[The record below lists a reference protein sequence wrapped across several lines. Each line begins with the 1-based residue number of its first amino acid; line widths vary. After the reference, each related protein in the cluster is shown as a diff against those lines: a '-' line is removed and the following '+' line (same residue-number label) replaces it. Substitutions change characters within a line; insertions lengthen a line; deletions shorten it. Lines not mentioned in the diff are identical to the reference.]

1 MNKIL
6 VAFAVV
12 VFMCGGVVAKENK
25 VTQLTEKQVFT
36 QKIKALAEKRQQYLS
51 TVKQINQKYAKAIKQ
66 IELEMIKLQ
75 AVLSYIET
83 KEITVEK

>member
-75 AVLSYIET
+75 AALSYIET